1 VGAATE
7 VEEAEVGHQP
17 AAHHL
22 IGRHGGI
29 ETAGHQYQGLLQ
41 RTQRV
46 AADTVVLSMNDEQAL
61 VADFHPHFDF
71 RRLQRN
77 ACRAALLAQAAADM
91 ALHVH
96 RAEGVLAGA
105 LAAHCEYLA
114 RQAAGEVRLALLED
128 VIQIAQR
135 ILVHFE
141 AMGDARR
148 AAQAFDHLAQNLRV
162 AERRLHLDVVPHP
175 FHPQFGIHRRLR
187 SRSTVRMFFAS

>member
-1 VGAATE
+1 
-7 VEEAEVGHQP
+7 
-17 AAHHL
+17 
-22 IGRHGGI
+22 
-29 ETAGHQYQGLLQ
+29 
-41 RTQRV
+41 
-46 AADTVVLSMNDEQAL
+46 MNDEQAL

-71 RRLQRN
+71 RCLQRD
-77 ACRAALLAQAAADM
+77 ACRAALLAQAAADV

-105 LAAHCEYLA
+105 LAAHCEYLP
-114 RQAAGEVRLALLED
+114 RQATGEVRLALLED

-148 AAQAFDHLAQNLRV
+148 AAQAFNHLAQNLRV

-175 FHPQFGIHRRLR
+175 FHPQFGIEVAQHGADVLRQLTNEPLAHRRALDGDFR
-187 SRSTVRMFFAS
+187 ENLDDQLHENARASEAKKEGGGV